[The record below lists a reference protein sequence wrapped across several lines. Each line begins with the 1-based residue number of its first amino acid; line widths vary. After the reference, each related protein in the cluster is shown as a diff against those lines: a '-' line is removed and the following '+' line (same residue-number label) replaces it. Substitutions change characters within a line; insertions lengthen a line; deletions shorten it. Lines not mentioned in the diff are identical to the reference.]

1 MKTNVKNGAFVLRTL
16 AVDDG
21 TIHIGKDFVGDGKE
35 RFSYLPFETRA
46 DGEYIIL
53 AETNEEGVVERLLIE
68 FPEHATWDTLQ
79 GEEMEIDPDNII
91 IQDREE

>member
-21 TIHIGKDFVGDGKE
+21 ILHIGKDEKE
-35 RFSYLPFETRA
+35 SFSYLPFDTRA
-46 DGEYIIL
+46 DGEYLII
-53 AETNEEGVVERLLIE
+53 AETNKEGVVERLLIE

-79 GEEMEIDPDNII
+79 GDAVQVKQSDII
-91 IQDREE
+91 IQDEE